1 MISLVDYINESCY
14 DNLELL
20 LERNEKMFP
29 KGQDQ
34 SKFEIWCG
42 DHCRQRQE
50 ERHISD
56 KEIISAFFAA
66 WSELNKKYKE
76 REFEAAKVASDTKD
90 ILIIDA
96 REDKQNPLTIS
107 CFLYKNRSNT
117 KLYHPAFTVKTVY
130 KDTGGA
136 KKDKEGIVKI
146 FLY

>member
-1 MISLVDYINESCY
+1 MISLVDFLSETLE
-14 DNLELL
+14 NLEMF

-29 KGQDQ
+29 TGQDQ

-50 ERHISD
+50 ERNISD

-66 WSELNKKYKE
+66 WPELNKKYKE
-76 REFEAAKVASDTKD
+76 REFEAAKIASETKD

-96 REDKQNPLTIS
+96 RNDKDKPLTIS
-107 CFLYKNRSNT
+107 CFLYRNRSNN

-136 KKDKEGIVKI
+136 KKQGDGIVKI
-146 FLY
+146 FLW